1 VENNGPIRVMAL
13 HALAYCERLFYLE
26 EVEEIRVAD
35 ERVFDGRA
43 LHEALDEDGTL
54 VEMTIE
60 SATLGIKGKLDALR
74 RRDGNLIPYEH
85 KKGRGRKADSGLEPW
100 PSDRLQLAAY
110 AMLLEEASGEPVA
123 EGRIRYH
130 ADNQTVRVTIG
141 DEAREA
147 VRGAIDRARDL
158 AKSTSRP
165 PVTSN
170 EKSCVRCSLAPVC
183 LPEET
188 RTSQDPER
196 AATRLF
202 PPDDERIPLHV
213 VGHGTRIGR
222 SGDELIVTP
231 LEGPATREP
240 INTIR
245 SVVVHGHNTISA
257 QALQMCAEHGVTV
270 HWFTGGGSYLGSFW
284 RDDPAVQ
291 RRIRQFEALRADT
304 IRLRLAQALVK
315 ARVES
320 QLRFVL
326 RATQGGDRD
335 ALGIADAVD
344 NIRHMLGAVD
354 RATDPAVLLGI
365 EGQAAAAYFSCV
377 PGLISEQADPRMR
390 PRDRNRRPP
399 RDPFNAMLSF
409 GYGLLL
415 REVTQA
421 IRVVG
426 LDGAFGFY
434 HRPRSCAPPLALD
447 LMELFRVPVV
457 DMSVVAAINRQQ
469 FDADADFTRAGQQ
482 VWLSETGRK
491 KLIEV
496 FERRLSDVWRHPV
509 LQYSL
514 SYHRHIELEVR
525 LLEKEWSGEPGLFA
539 NTRIR

>member
-74 RRDGNLIPYEH
+74 RRDGKLIPYEH

-100 PSDRLQLAAY
+100 PSDRVQLAAY
-110 AMLLEEASGEPVA
+110 AMLLEEASGEPVG

-130 ADNQTVRVTIG
+130 TDNQTVRVTIG
-141 DEAREA
+141 DDARAA

-170 EKSCVRCSLAPVC
+170 EKFCVRCSLAPVC

-222 SGDELIVTP
+222 SGDELLVTP

-291 RRIRQFEALRADT
+291 RRIRQFEALRGDT

-335 ALGIADAVD
+335 ALGITDAVD
-344 NIRHMLGAVD
+344 NMRHMLGAVD
-354 RATDPAVLLGI
+354 RASDPAVLLGI

-377 PGLISEQADPRMR
+377 PNLILEQADPRMR

-434 HRPRSCAPPLALD
+434 HRPRSSAPPLALD

-457 DMSVVAAINRQQ
+457 DMSVMAAINRQQ

-514 SYHRHIELEVR
+514 SYRRHIELEVR